1 MDTFN
6 NSEFGIPMNV
16 PSNSRILAFIVITAF
31 LEVL

>member
-6 NSEFGIPMNV
+6 NSEFVISVNV
-16 PSNSRILAFIVITAF
+16 QSKSRILAFIVTTAF